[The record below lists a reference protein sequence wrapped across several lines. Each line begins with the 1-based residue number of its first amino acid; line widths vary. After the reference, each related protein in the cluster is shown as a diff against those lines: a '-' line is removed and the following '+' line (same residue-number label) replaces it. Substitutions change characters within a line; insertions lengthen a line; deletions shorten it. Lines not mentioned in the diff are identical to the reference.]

1 MSAVCATGAGVHSI
15 GFLQCV
21 CEIRTAAPAW
31 GGEESGSVRAEQ
43 VKISST
49 QAASLRARGGA
60 SRAGGSV
67 WGTPPPTLVVAVD
80 HTSTPSQQGGGG
92 IGLPAES
99 QCGICGFVYTTT
111 VSRRSDRDCDN
122 TTTHNTRVKTS
133 LMKRGY
139 TSSDENGRRSS
150 VSLLGVKSTVDPR
163 KVEKTV
169 QNSLNTK

>member
-31 GGEESGSVRAEQ
+31 GGEEGGSVRAEQ

-99 QCGICGFVYTTT
+99 ADSSSSSHTTPHTQQVTVRQEQGDQFVI
-111 VSRRSDRDCDN
+111 S
-122 TTTHNTRVKTS
+122 
-133 LMKRGY
+133 
-139 TSSDENGRRSS
+139 
-150 VSLLGVKSTVDPR
+150 
-163 KVEKTV
+163 
-169 QNSLNTK
+169 